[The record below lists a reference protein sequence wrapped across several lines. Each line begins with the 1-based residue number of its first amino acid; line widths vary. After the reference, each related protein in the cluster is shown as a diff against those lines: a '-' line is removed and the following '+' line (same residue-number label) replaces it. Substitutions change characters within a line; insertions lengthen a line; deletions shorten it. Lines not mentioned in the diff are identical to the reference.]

1 MYRRYKTSS
10 VERNPTWVRNLTPRG
25 EILPPEDS
33 KKSTSHEDLKNP
45 ISPESFQSWKQTY
58 GRLKATTHTPTWV
71 RKLTPEGEIT
81 PPADSKKP
89 TSHGD
94 LKKLTSPE
102 SFQSWQQTHER
113 LQVATPPPP
122 FQKVIQQYVHT
133 TYDGEIL
140 PVQPPFECIRPSSD
154 TDSCTHA
161 SRRKL
166 GATTRSWSEPVTG
179 AFNRRMRVVRRMLL
193 PCIDTPPP
201 IDTPPRRVSF
211 SPTDRDAVYVER
223 ARPSLCLRDVPTVSI
238 LKR

>member
-25 EILPPEDS
+25 EILPP
-33 KKSTSHEDLKNP
+33 
-45 ISPESFQSWKQTY
+45 
-58 GRLKATTHTPTWV
+58 
-71 RKLTPEGEIT
+71 
-81 PPADSKKP
+81 ADSKKP

-102 SFQSWQQTHER
+102 SFQSWKQTHER
-113 LQVATPPPP
+113 LKATTHHPLL
-122 FQKVIQQYVHT
+122 QKVIQQYVHT

-166 GATTRSWSEPVTG
+166 GATLTRTWSEPFID
-179 AFNRRMRVVRRMLL
+179 ALNRRMCATRRILL

-223 ARPSLCLRDVPTVSI
+223 ARPSLCLRDVPIVSI